1 LISPEKAL
9 PIFEMDPKKI
19 LNGKKI
25 LIVDDEPDV
34 LDQLID
40 LLDICRIDTAS
51 SFEEGMRLLDSE
63 SYDIAILDIMGVDGF
78 ELLKIANNREIPALM
93 LTAHALSKESLK
105 KSAEEG
111 ASYYAPKERMHEIDL
126 FVTDV
131 LESIDKKKSPWVRW
145 FERLGGFYDK
155 RFHGTNWREQEREFW
170 EKKLKKHPEV

>member
-1 LISPEKAL
+1 
-9 PIFEMDPKKI
+9 MDPKKI

-40 LLDICRIDTAS
+40 LLDNCRIDTAS

-78 ELLKIANNREIPALM
+78 ELLKITNNREIPALM

-126 FVTDV
+126 FVADV
-131 LESIDKKKSPWVRW
+131 LEAIDKKKSPWVRW

-170 EKKLKKHPEV
+170 EEKLKKHPEV

>member
-1 LISPEKAL
+1 
-9 PIFEMDPKKI
+9 MDPKKI

-51 SFEEGMRLLDSE
+51 SFEEGKGLLDSK

-126 FVTDV
+126 FVADV
-131 LESIDKKKSPWVRW
+131 LEAIDKKKSPWVRW

-170 EKKLKKHPEV
+170 EEKIKKHPEV

>member
-1 LISPEKAL
+1 
-9 PIFEMDPKKI
+9 MDLKKI